1 MIRQQNVTPQVAAN
15 LLIRRPPGSPGDRL
29 LVVAGGP
36 ARMWRPPGRHEHMSY
51 TEKRLAQPASDKENL
66 AAFCAV
72 AVAIGVV
79 YWDVLRSLGLA
90 WYTDDNYSHGF
101 FIAPLAAYFAW
112 ERRAEFTAKPI
123 KPSAFGLIVVAGSL
137 VLLVGGILGA
147 ELFISRV
154 SFLGVLTGTILF
166 LYGWQRLRVLAFP
179 LAFMLLM
186 IPIPAIIFNQIAFPL
201 QLLASNVGEYTIRSV
216 DIPILREGNVLILA
230 NAQLEVAEAC
240 SGIRSLVSLF
250 TLGLVFGYFVDK
262 RAWVR
267 VVIALSS
274 IPVAILANGLRVA
287 SAGVAAHNYGS
298 AGVEGLFHEFSGWV
312 VFVIAFLMMLGFQR
326 LLQRFLPDAVPPRVS
341 NPDTISI

>member
-1 MIRQQNVTPQVAAN
+1 
-15 LLIRRPPGSPGDRL
+15 L
-29 LVVAGGP
+29 LVVAGGSPGCGDHP
-36 ARMWRPPGRHEHMSY
+36 AATSIYLY
-51 TEKRLAQPASDKENL
+51 TENRLAQPVREKEYL

-72 AVAIGVV
+72 AVGIAIV

-112 ERRAEFTAKPI
+112 ERRAEFTSKPI
-123 KPSAFGLIVVAGSL
+123 KPAAFGLIVVAGSL

-147 ELFISRV
+147 ELFVSRV

-201 QLLASNVGEYTIRSV
+201 QLLASNVGEYGISSL

-230 NAQLEVAEAC
+230 NAKLEVAEAC

-267 VVIALSS
+267 GLIALSS

-287 SAGVAAHNYGS
+287 SAGVAAHNFGS

-312 VFVIAFLMMLGFQR
+312 VFLVAFLMMIGFQR
-326 LLQRFLPDAVPPRVS
+326 LLLWFLPAANLPPRVS
-341 NPDTISI
+341 NPDTLSV